1 MEQLQDEIQ
10 RPKQIS
16 KYLRGNRDNS
26 ENNTQLQQQQKS
38 LALRYKTIK
47 QKCYKRRKRNNTWKL
62 KVRIETQYFRC
73 EKMSKKIKS
82 LKALRNNT
90 EKKKKDIQKINS
102 TVVNRRSKIEN

>member
-47 QKCYKRRKRNNTWKL
+47 QKCYKRRKKKQYL
-62 KVRIETQYFRC
+62 EIKSMIETQYFID
-73 EKMSKKIKS
+73 EKNVQENKKFKS
-82 LKALRNNT
+82 L
-90 EKKKKDIQKINS
+90 EK
-102 TVVNRRSKIEN
+102 

>member
-47 QKCYKRRKRNNTWKL
+47 QKCYKRRKKKQYL
-62 KVRIETQYFRC
+62 EIKSMIETQYFID
-73 EKMSKKIKS
+73 EK
-82 LKALRNNT
+82 N
-90 EKKKKDIQKINS
+90 
-102 TVVNRRSKIEN
+102 V